1 MEGKQTEAEQK
12 QRMQERE
19 DLETPH
25 RCTAEPLDY
34 EGGVSLEL
42 IEGHANELNE
52 LVEKMMEDM
61 MSETR
66 ILEGVDIGDYATLRD
81 QIDKEN
87 RLTEEQQH
95 TEMMEDMMSE
105 TRILEGVD
113 IGDYATLRDQID
125 KENRLTEEQQHT
137 E

>member
-1 MEGKQTEAEQK
+1 MEGKQTEDEQK
-12 QRMQERE
+12 QRIQERE

-25 RCTAEPLDY
+25 QCNAEPLEY

-66 ILEGVDIGDYATLRD
+66 ILEGVTIIDYETLRN
-81 QIDKEN
+81 QIDQEN
-87 RLTEEQQH
+87 RLTEEQ
-95 TEMMEDMMSE
+95 E
-105 TRILEGVD
+105 
-113 IGDYATLRDQID
+113 Y
-125 KENRLTEEQQHT
+125 KE
-137 E
+137 

>member
-42 IEGHANELNE
+42 IEGHTNELNE

-61 MSETR
+61 MCETR
-66 ILEGVDIGDYATLRD
+66 ILEGVDTGDYATLRD

-95 TEMMEDMMSE
+95 TE
-105 TRILEGVD
+105 
-113 IGDYATLRDQID
+113 
-125 KENRLTEEQQHT
+125 
-137 E
+137 